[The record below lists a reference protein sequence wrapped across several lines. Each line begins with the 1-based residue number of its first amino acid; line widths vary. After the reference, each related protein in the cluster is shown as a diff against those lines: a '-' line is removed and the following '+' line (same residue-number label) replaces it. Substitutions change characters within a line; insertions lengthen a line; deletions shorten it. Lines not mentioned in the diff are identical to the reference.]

1 VVLLRAT
8 QKILRSLPQSADD
21 AATSSNALGDWYIN
35 RIVVDRKPLLLAV
48 SSKSLLSLVAPARDL
63 KTLPDRFAT
72 LVEVRLRRLDVS
84 DSAVVSEAEA
94 TAVVGVGRTV
104 DRSVVGQLVDFA
116 KAIPFYLPINGWDE
130 SSLPEVEDKLAE
142 TPCRSSRTDAEVIWP
157 KKKAKELLSAVWPPS
172 RTRH

>member
-1 VVLLRAT
+1 MVLLRAT
-8 QKILRSLPQSADD
+8 QKLLRSMPQSAGDS
-21 AATSSNALGDWYIN
+21 ATSSNALGDWYIN

-48 SSKSLLSLVAPARDL
+48 SSKSLLSTVVPARDL

-94 TAVVGVGRTV
+94 TAVVSVGRTV

-116 KAIPFYLPINGWDE
+116 KSIPFYLPINGWDE

-142 TPCRSSRTDAEVIWP
+142 TPCRSSRTGADIIWP
-157 KKKAKELLSAVWPPS
+157 KKKAAALVNTVWPSS